1 MFPCVRPLSGTGT
14 TRSLS
19 RPLSRPRPVVLV
31 RELLGIGND
40 GKAKA
45 TSGPQ
50 HQAEDQGGEDPD
62 GLVELEDSTTMDGI
76 HHALRGEARGRRR
89 GSQCVD
95 LLPDHRGGR
104 RGEEGLEGEGQQ
116 EQRFVPGPPGQ
127 RQEDASFLYDE
138 RFMQTG
144 QKRTRRSFN
153 LAKNWQYKTVF
164 SIRLAL
170 GHVPLVESIPSL

>member
-1 MFPCVRPLSGTGT
+1 
-14 TRSLS
+14 
-19 RPLSRPRPVVLV
+19 
-31 RELLGIGND
+31 
-40 GKAKA
+40 
-45 TSGPQ
+45 
-50 HQAEDQGGEDPD
+50 
-62 GLVELEDSTTMDGI
+62 MDGI

-95 LLPDHRGGR
+95 LLPNHRGGR

-144 QKRTRRSFN
+144 RGGPSFQFGEE
-153 LAKNWQYKTVF
+153 LAV
-164 SIRLAL
+164 
-170 GHVPLVESIPSL
+170 